1 MKKKSILVLFF
12 LFSLNFSGSAKANYW
27 LIIGT
32 YRQGPGGR
40 PEVSGIT
47 SPSLHSIPMKDL
59 DINFPLDNF
68 EKLIIDIGWESL
80 DDWFKFW
87 NNKRNI
93 LSIDQYWNNKVNDDW
108 IWGLALPLLSQAYK
122 FQNNF
127 SDRKIIGISALPGTG
142 KTTLGKWL
150 EAISLKLNFKI
161 AVISIDD
168 FYLPSNE
175 MKLAIQ
181 NNPWNVS
188 RGFPGSHSVKLMHEK
203 LLNWK
208 KNGELNVPVFDK
220 SLRNG
225 LGDRS
230 QWRLDNPDLLI
241 LEGWFLG
248 IKPYSIDINDRP
260 INTTDLSLHE
270 SSYVLKIQNN
280 LKEYLDIWTLIDN
293 IWHLKPLKIEYMNIW
308 KTNQEKEMF
317 LQKGN
322 ALLDEKL
329 SNFLRMLNVSIPHES
344 FDVIKS
350 YALLLIDQERN
361 LVEAGL
367 ICRIVCISF
376 FSVIFYT
383 FFLTLNGV

>member
-1 MKKKSILVLFF
+1 
-12 LFSLNFSGSAKANYW
+12 
-27 LIIGT
+27 
-32 YRQGPGGR
+32 
-40 PEVSGIT
+40 
-47 SPSLHSIPMKDL
+47 MKDL
-59 DINFPLDNF
+59 DINFPLDKF

-80 DDWFKFW
+80 DDWFNFW

-175 MKLAIQ
+175 MKLAIK

-208 KNGELNVPVFDK
+208 INGELNVPVFDK

-230 QWRLDNPDLLI
+230 HWRLDNPDLLI
-241 LEGWFLG
+241 LT
-248 IKPYSIDINDRP
+248 KN
-260 INTTDLSLHE
+260 LSLDE
-270 SSYVLKIQNN
+270 SSYILKIQKN
-280 LKEYLDIWTLIDN
+280 LNEYLDIWSLIDN

-322 ALLDEKL
+322 ALIDEKL
-329 SNFLRMLNVSIPHES
+329 SNFLRMLNVSIPHKS
-344 FDVIKS
+344 FDAINS

-361 LVEAGL
+361 LVEGWL
-367 ICRIVCISF
+367 S
-376 FSVIFYT
+376 
-383 FFLTLNGV
+383 FLTKMKAVGWLS

>member
-1 MKKKSILVLFF
+1 
-12 LFSLNFSGSAKANYW
+12 
-27 LIIGT
+27 
-32 YRQGPGGR
+32 
-40 PEVSGIT
+40 
-47 SPSLHSIPMKDL
+47 MKDL
-59 DINFPLDNF
+59 DIKFPLDKF

-80 DDWFKFW
+80 DDWFNFW
-87 NNKRNI
+87 NNKKNI

-122 FQNNF
+122 LKKNF

-150 EAISLKLNFKI
+150 EAISIKLNFKI

-168 FYLPSNE
+168 FYLPSDE
-175 MKLAIQ
+175 MKLAIN

-203 LLNWK
+203 LLGWK
-208 KNGELNVPVFDK
+208 INGELNVPVFDK

-230 QWRLDNPDLLI
+230 HWRSDNPDLLI

-248 IKPYSIDINDRP
+248 IEPLSIDINDQT
-260 INTTDLSLHE
+260 IE
-270 SSYVLKIQNN
+270 SSNLSPEESFYRSIIQKN
-280 LKEYLDIWTLIDN
+280 LHKYLDVWNLTDN
-293 IWHLKPLKIEYMNIW
+293 IWQLKPLKFEYMNMW
-308 KTNQEKEMF
+308 KSNQEREMF

-322 ALLDEKL
+322 ALKDEKL
-329 SNFLRMLNVSIPHES
+329 SNFLRMLNVSIPHKS
-344 FDVIKS
+344 FDVINS

-361 LVEAGL
+361 LVESA
-367 ICRIVCISF
+367 
-376 FSVIFYT
+376 
-383 FFLTLNGV
+383 LNFNYL